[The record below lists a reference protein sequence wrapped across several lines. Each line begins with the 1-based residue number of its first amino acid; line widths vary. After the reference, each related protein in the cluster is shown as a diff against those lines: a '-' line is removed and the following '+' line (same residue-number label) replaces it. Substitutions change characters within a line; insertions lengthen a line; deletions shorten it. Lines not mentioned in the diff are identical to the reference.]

1 MPYGA
6 TQQGVSMETHM
17 HNHDN
22 LLMGPGAQ
30 ANQMGL
36 PGSAGPP
43 PPSYHLTPEQQQAQ
57 HYAANGGAN
66 GNSTATPTPDSQ
78 YYSSYCDTRGKCTTG
93 PQGTFPSILYHL
105 VTCATCLEVSCC
117 VNYEL
122 PMCAH
127 NAAICV
133 FQFNQPPPFLS
144 SISQQIS

>member
-1 MPYGA
+1 
-6 TQQGVSMETHM
+6 M

-36 PGSAGPP
+36 PGSAQGPP

-78 YYSSYCDTRGKCTTG
+78 YYSSYCDTRGKCITSRLER
-93 PQGTFPSILYHL
+93 PCLPFNSVPPCH
-105 VTCATCLEVSCC
+105 TCAIPPCSLVLC
-117 VNYEL
+117 EL
-122 PMCAH
+122 
-127 NAAICV
+127 
-133 FQFNQPPPFLS
+133 
-144 SISQQIS
+144 